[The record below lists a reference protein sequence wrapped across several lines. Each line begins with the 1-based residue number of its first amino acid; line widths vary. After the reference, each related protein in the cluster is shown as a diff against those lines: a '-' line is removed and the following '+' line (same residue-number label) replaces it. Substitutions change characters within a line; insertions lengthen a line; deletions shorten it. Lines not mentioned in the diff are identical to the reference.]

1 MTRVSFRL
9 AAILGLVYA
18 LGQVAVAA
26 PPQINGITPFGARR
40 GETVDVSFKG
50 ANLGGNPRL
59 WAPFAFKVVEPLVK
73 GSDGSTWTV
82 KLLADPSTAVGVY
95 PVRVQTDA
103 GLSNPFLFAVGQLPQ
118 VAEKEDNSAF
128 ETAQTIAVPCVVEG
142 QTAGNDVDYFRFAG
156 KKGQKVLVDAQCARI
171 GSGVDPS
178 IRLMT
183 VGRKFVASADDSAGL
198 LTDARL
204 VATLPEDGDYVVELS
219 DSRYQ
224 GGGRPIYRLVVGEVP
239 TAEEVYPM
247 GGRAGETVGL
257 ELRGGSMAD
266 NAIAAV
272 RINRLPGLLSV
283 PPQIRGAA
291 LGLAGP
297 LGALDV
303 ESLPLLLVS
312 ETNEIR
318 ETIGSGPLARSAP
331 PVVFN
336 GRIDKPGADER
347 FVIAVTP
354 GQKLRIA
361 VDAAESGSALDGV
374 LQILGAKGA
383 VLATADDTTL
393 KPTGKPANAQAPP
406 SISPDPSFAS
416 YTVPA
421 GLTEITLA
429 MRDLGSHGGVGYP
442 FRISVT
448 PIVPDVELTLND
460 GQVGVPK
467 GGAAAVGVT
476 VVRRGYTG
484 PIALKVVDPPT
495 GLTARPGTIG
505 EGQLLGGFSISVAP
519 DASFGPMPLKVVA
532 EIPGADGPMLVTAT
546 KSVTFAQQATV
557 VTNAQTFEGLAVAPA
572 SPLPV
577 RLETP
582 EGPIE
587 VAHGCGVPVV
597 VKAIR
602 EKGADGALALS
613 TLPLPP
619 GLTVPPVPIPE
630 KKDEATLTVTTG
642 TEHPLGQ
649 VTIAILAKGTL
660 KGAGETLAAP
670 SITMNVV
677 RPATLELTTPSVELK
692 PGATVE
698 VKGKIARKAGFKEPV
713 TVKMNGLPP
722 GLKAEPVTL
731 KPDATEF
738 TLKLIAD
745 AKAAPVATTGPTVAL
760 AFQINKKDYPAAII
774 APVAIKVVAAAPAGK

>member
-1 MTRVSFRL
+1 MTRASVGL
-9 AAILGLVYA
+9 AAIALALVLA
-18 LGQVAVAA
+18 PEAFAA

-40 GETVDVSFKG
+40 GEAVDVSFKG

-73 GSDGSTWTV
+73 GSDGSTWNV
-82 KLLADPSTAVGVY
+82 KLVADPSTAVGVY

-118 VAEKEDNSAF
+118 VAEKEDNSTF
-128 ETAQTIAVPCVVEG
+128 EAAQAVSAPCVVEG

-178 IRLMT
+178 IRLT
-183 VGRKFVASADDSAGL
+183 TAARKYVASADDTAGL

-239 TAEEVYPM
+239 VAEEVYPM
-247 GGRAGETVGL
+247 GGRAGETIGL
-257 ELRGGSMAD
+257 ELRGGTVGD

-272 RINRLPGLLSV
+272 RINPAMGLSRV
-283 PPQIRGAA
+283 PPRIHGSA
-291 LGLAGP
+291 LGLTGP

-303 ESLPLLLVS
+303 ESLPPLVVS
-312 ETNEIR
+312 RTTEVR
-318 ETIGSGPLARSAP
+318 ETVDNLGPVARSAP

-336 GRIDKPGADER
+336 GRIDKPGAEER
-347 FVIAVTP
+347 FVLAVTP
-354 GQKLRIA
+354 GQKLRIE

-374 LQILGAKGA
+374 LQILGAKNA
-383 VLATADDTTL
+383 VLATADDTTE
-393 KPTGKPANAQAPP
+393 KPTKKPANAQTPP
-406 SISPDPSFAS
+406 QISPDPSFAT

-421 GLTEITLA
+421 GLTELTLA
-429 MRDLGSHGGVGYP
+429 LKDLESRGGVGYP

-448 PIVPDVELTLND
+448 PITPDVELTLD
-460 GQVGVPK
+460 DDQVSVPK
-467 GGAAAVGVT
+467 GGTASVGVT

-484 PIALKVVDPPT
+484 PIALKVVDPPA
-495 GLTARPGTIG
+495 GLSVRPGTIA
-505 EGQLLGGFSISVAP
+505 EGQLLGAFSISAAP
-519 DASFGPMPLKVVA
+519 DAKFDPTPLKVVG
-532 EIPGADGPMLVTAT
+532 EIPGPDGPVQIAASKTI
-546 KSVTFAQQATV
+546 VFAQQATIP
-557 VTNAQTFEGLAVAPA
+557 TNFQPFAGLAAAPA
-572 SPLPV
+572 SPFPV

-582 EGPIE
+582 DGPIE

-597 VKAIR
+597 VKAVR
-602 EKGADGALALS
+602 DKGADAALPLT

-619 GLTVPPVPIPE
+619 GLTVPAVSIAE
-630 KKDEATLTVTTG
+630 KKNEATLAINTAI
-642 TEHPLGQ
+642 EHPIGT
-649 VTIAILAKGTL
+649 VSIAIQSKAKL
-660 KGAGETLAAP
+660 NGAQETLAAP
-670 SITMNVV
+670 TITLNVV
-677 RPATLELTTPSVELK
+677 RPATLEVAAKAVELK
-692 PGATVE
+692 QGATVE
-698 VKGKIARKAGFKEPV
+698 IKGKIARKPGFAEPV
-713 TVKMNGLPP
+713 TVKMNGLPT

-738 TLKLIAD
+738 TLKLVAD
-745 AKAAPVATTGPTVAL
+745 AKAAPAASNGATVAL
-760 AFQINKKDYPAAII
+760 AFQIAKKDYPASIT